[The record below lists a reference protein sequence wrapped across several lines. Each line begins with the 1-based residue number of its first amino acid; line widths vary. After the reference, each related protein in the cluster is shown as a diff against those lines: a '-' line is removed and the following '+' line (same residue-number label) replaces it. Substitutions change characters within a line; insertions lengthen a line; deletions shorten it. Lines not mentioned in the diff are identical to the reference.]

1 VAPDPQETVADTLAR
16 RVPAGQAP
24 SAHRLVQA
32 LRELG
37 AVDRAEPDAN
47 KIRSRR

>member
-1 VAPDPQETVADTLAR
+1 MAPDPQETVADTLAR
-16 RVPAGQAP
+16 RVPQAP

-47 KIRSRR
+47 KIRLRR